1 MFERIDAEAEIY
13 VLKDILHDW
22 DDDRCRQILATVRA
36 AMPAGSRL
44 VLVETLIGPR
54 DSDPLPASVDV
65 HMLTQ
70 CDGGRQRSAAEL
82 HALCSAAGLR
92 PGGVHETGGP
102 ALVEALA

>member
-1 MFERIDAEAEIY
+1 MLPAIETDSHSSR
-13 VLKDILHDW
+13 VS
-22 DDDRCRQILATVRA
+22 VRLRPELDPA